1 MGGWVRDSPS
11 TRMGHWGLQL
21 RSFSARIGHHEPST
35 RYSISS
41 ASSHSLRILERSLGT
56 EGDTG
61 ELILRPAEPHPAPP
75 DSGGMLTK
83 PLSSLQKKFHES
95 TSQAP
100 VI

>member
-1 MGGWVRDSPS
+1 MKMSHSRTQVKLRNRQTPRIGTGANEGAVGGRARDSPS

-56 EGDTG
+56 EG
-61 ELILRPAEPHPAPP
+61 RYRRA
-75 DSGGMLTK
+75 DS
-83 PLSSLQKKFHES
+83 
-95 TSQAP
+95 
-100 VI
+100 